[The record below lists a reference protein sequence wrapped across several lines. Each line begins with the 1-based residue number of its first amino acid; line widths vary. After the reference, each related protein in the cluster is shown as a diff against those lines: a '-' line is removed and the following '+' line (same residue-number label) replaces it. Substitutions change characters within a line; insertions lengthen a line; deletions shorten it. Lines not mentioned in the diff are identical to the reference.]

1 MKSSKEYLKQYKVKE
16 QKNSLMIRKEK
27 TNIFLYNIF
36 RVVFEF
42 TILLKQLRIALYSSY
57 LLNTDHK
64 PRVDTLIDIIFI
76 SHLTKSTLTKISLQT
91 VGVRV

>member
-1 MKSSKEYLKQYKVKE
+1 
-16 QKNSLMIRKEK
+16 MIRKEK
-27 TNIFLYNIF
+27 TDIFLYNIS

-42 TILLKQLRIALYSSY
+42 TILLKKQLRIALYSSY

-64 PRVDTLIDIIFI
+64 PRVDTLIDIIFR
-76 SHLTKSTLTKISLQT
+76 SHLTKSTLTKISPQT